1 MNRIIKS
8 LFIVML
14 AVSPW
19 VDAQFRTRDRID
31 NLEGFDNKKYS
42 WGFFLNL
49 NNYDYKMVLDPT
61 NGIIGNQNAVQSQ
74 PTYSFGAGLIGKR
87 RLSEDLDLRLEPGL
101 QFTERELTF
110 ENARLNAPNPD
121 DTSSYAV
128 RKIKS
133 TYLDIPLLLEYH
145 GWRWYN
151 SRPYISGGINWMVN
165 LQSNEGSED
174 DNQQALFRSTTHN
187 FGWSAEMGIQFY
199 FGGFKLTPAVRGTFI
214 LNNELVADNP
224 GTPAYWAGSLSGI
237 HSRVFMF
244 ILKFE

>member
-199 FGGFKLTPAVRGTFI
+199 FGRFKLPPAVRGTFI